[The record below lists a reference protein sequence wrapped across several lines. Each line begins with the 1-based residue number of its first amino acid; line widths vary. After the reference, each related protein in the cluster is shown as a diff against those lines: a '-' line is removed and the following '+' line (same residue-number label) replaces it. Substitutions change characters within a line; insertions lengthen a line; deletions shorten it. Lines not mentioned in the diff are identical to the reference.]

1 MSTENTVADR
11 LLEDAR
17 KKTAKQESPALGK
30 AALIVGI
37 IAVIAS
43 PVSIA
48 GWILGVAALA
58 LGGVSV
64 SRPAA
69 AKQAKIAMGLGF
81 AALVVAT
88 FFFTLNIANM

>member
-11 LLEDAR
+11 LVDDAR
-17 KKTAKQESPALGK
+17 KKTAKQESPTLGK
-30 AALIVGI
+30 AGLIVGI

-48 GWILGVAALA
+48 GWILGLAALV
-58 LGGVSV
+58 LGAVSV
-64 SRPAA
+64 RRPMS
-69 AKQAKIAMGLGF
+69 AKQAQIAMVLGF

-88 FFFTLNIANM
+88 FFFTRNLAGM